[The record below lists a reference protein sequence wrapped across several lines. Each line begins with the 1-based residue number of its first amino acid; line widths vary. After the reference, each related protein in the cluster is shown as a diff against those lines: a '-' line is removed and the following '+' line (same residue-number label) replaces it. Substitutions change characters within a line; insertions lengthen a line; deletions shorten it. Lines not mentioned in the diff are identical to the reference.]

1 MNDMKR
7 VRFSLM
13 LVVVFFLTCI
23 NSCELFPDF
32 NDDCDAT
39 KMIDVKE
46 PIIYLR
52 PVLPPGSMN
61 IDSDLT
67 RKLANATHV
76 QVSGSIQ
83 KIYCNGKKSGYFDFS
98 PNLYPGDYTEAELT
112 SGLFLPQPYQYKFQ
126 NDLDKLLVI
135 VTYKAWFSDGAIF
148 ESHTFT
154 DDYFFKD
161 IKYEVNQIKYYIQ
174 LDQLLLETQWRRVSS

>member
-1 MNDMKR
+1 MKR
-7 VRFSLM
+7 FRFSL
-13 LVVVFFLTCI
+13 LVVVVFCITCI
-23 NSCELFPDF
+23 NGCNLFPDF

-52 PVLPPGSMN
+52 SVLPPGPLN
-61 IDSDLT
+61 ISSDLT
-67 RKLANATHV
+67 WKLVNATHI
-76 QVSGSIQ
+76 QASGSNQ
-83 KIYCNGKKSGYFDFS
+83 KIYCNGNKSGYFTFS
-98 PNLYPGDYTEAELT
+98 HNVYPGDYTDAEL
-112 SGLFLPQPYQYKFQ
+112 SQGLFLPQPYQYKFQ

-154 DDYFFKD
+154 SDYFFKD
-161 IKYEVNQIKYYIQ
+161 IKYEVNQIKYYIH
-174 LDQLLLETQWRRVSS
+174 LDQLMGADQWRRVTS